1 VAGGRTNNRRAANA
15 DQPGTTLLPS
25 PTDAACSGRSV
36 MAPAAEGDSGDC
48 LRCRCSG
55 FIWPGITLVTLVLL
69 FGAFALIDGAIALGA
84 EFSGSAKPVPAWWLI
99 LVGLLG
105 IAAGFVTF
113 L

>member
-1 VAGGRTNNRRAANA
+1 
-15 DQPGTTLLPS
+15 
-25 PTDAACSGRSV
+25 
-36 MAPAAEGDSGDC
+36 
-48 LRCRCSG
+48 
-55 FIWPGITLVTLVLL
+55 LVTLVLL